1 MDRRWKV
8 FLVAAAGALVAF
20 LDVTIVSVAFPDIEE
35 DFPEASRSSLSWVLS
50 GYNIVFAALLV
61 PAGRI
66 ADVVGRRR
74 VFLGGLAAFTAA
86 SALCAAAPSAET
98 LVAARIL
105 QAAAAAAIIPASLAF
120 VLNEFPITERATAAG
135 LWGAAAA
142 VSAAIGP
149 TLGGALVAAGSW
161 RFVFLVNIPIGV
173 AVLVYGA
180 RLLDEGRERGRRL
193 PDPLGVALLI
203 GAAGL
208 LTLGIV
214 KGNDWGWDDP
224 RVLGALA
231 GAAILTPLLLARS
244 RRHPSPVVEL
254 RLLRERS
261 VAMGNAGTLLF
272 AAGGFGIIL
281 NNVLFLTEVWA
292 YSGVET
298 GLALT
303 PAPLAMAAAA
313 GPAGRAAD
321 RYGQRAVAVP
331 GALLFALG
339 TLWLATQS
347 GADPDFL
354 GVWLPGV
361 LLTGTGA
368 GLAYPAFGS
377 AAIAVLKNESFGV
390 GSALNAM
397 FRQIGAALGFALVV
411 AVVGVPSAAD
421 APAAFDAGW
430 AVMGAAALASTVA
443 AIALGRVRADVGEPA
458 ARAVAEV

>member
-20 LDVTIVSVAFPDIEE
+20 LDVTIVSVAFPDIES

-74 VFLGGLAAFTAA
+74 VFFAGLAAFTAA
-86 SALCAAAPSAET
+86 SVLCAAAPSAET
-98 LVAARIL
+98 LIAARIL
-105 QAAAAAAIIPASLAF
+105 QAVAAAAIIPTSLAF
-120 VLNEFPITERATAAG
+120 VLAEFPVSERATAAG

-149 TLGGALVAAGSW
+149 TLGGLLVGLGSW
-161 RFVFLVNIPIGV
+161 RLVFLVNLPIGLL
-173 AVLVYGA
+173 ALAYGV
-180 RLLDEGRERGRRL
+180 RLLEEARGRERLL
-193 PDPLGVALLI
+193 PDALGVVLLI

-208 LTLGIV
+208 LTLAIV
-214 KGNDWGWDDP
+214 KGNDWGWADP
-224 RVLGALA
+224 RVLAALA
-231 GAAILTPLLLARS
+231 GAAVLTPLLVARS
-244 RRHPSPVVEL
+244 RSHPSPVVEPA
-254 RLLRERS
+254 LLRERS
-261 VAMGNAGTLLF
+261 IAMGNAGTLLF
-272 AAGGFGIIL
+272 AAAGFGIIL
-281 NNVLFLTEVWA
+281 NNVLFLTEVWD
-292 YSGVET
+292 YSGIET

-313 GPAGRAAD
+313 GPAGRASD
-321 RYGQRAVAVP
+321 RFGQRAVALP
-331 GALLFALG
+331 GTLLFALG

-361 LLTGTGA
+361 LLTGAGA
-368 GLAYPAFGS
+368 GMAYPSLGS
-377 AAIAVLKNESFGV
+377 AALAVLPAESFGV
-390 GSALNAM
+390 GSALNAT
-397 FRQIGAALGFALVV
+397 FRQIGAALGVALVV